1 VVPDPVPPPR
11 LRQPRLA
18 DMIAERFRSQILDGS
33 LLPGGRL
40 PRQEAL
46 AQELGVSLTVVRE
59 ALRMLEAQGLVTV
72 HRGKTGGA
80 TVRVPDGAAISSA
93 ISTVASLSRIAP
105 GDIAATLTALDGL
118 CAQSAAAQ
126 PGRAALARQLT
137 GSLDAQLR
145 HAGDEGTFR
154 LECARFHAEI
164 SRRCGLGMLHSISDA
179 LETSARNLRPAV
191 TRRCEGPGPGND
203 LTAERILA
211 DHNQATQAIAAG
223 DGRAASV
230 AAAHP
235 PARRR

>member
-18 DMIAERFRSQILDGS
+18 DMIAGRFRSQILDGS

-72 HRGKTGGA
+72 HRGNTGGA

-105 GDIAATLTALDGL
+105 DDIAATLTALDGL

-126 PGRAALARQLT
+126 PGRAALASSWQAPWTLSCAT
-137 GSLDAQLR
+137 P
-145 HAGDEGTFR
+145 GTR
-154 LECARFHAEI
+154 
-164 SRRCGLGMLHSISDA
+164 GP
-179 LETSARNLRPAV
+179 SAWNAPV
-191 TRRCEGPGPGND
+191 FTRKS
-203 LTAERILA
+203 
-211 DHNQATQAIAAG
+211 AAG
-223 DGRAASV
+223 AVWACCIRSRT
-230 AAAHP
+230 P
-235 PARRR
+235 WKRRPGICALR

>member
-1 VVPDPVPPPR
+1 VGQDPVTPPR

-18 DMIAERFRSQILDGS
+18 DMIAEQFRSQILHGS
-33 LLPGGRL
+33 LSPGERL

-59 ALRMLEAQGLVTV
+59 ALRILEAQGLVTV

-80 TVRVPDGAAISSA
+80 TVRVPDGGALSSA
-93 ISTVASLSRIAP
+93 ISTVAGLSRIAP
-105 GDIAATLTALDGL
+105 DDMQATLIALDGA

-126 PGRAALARQLT
+126 PGRAALAGQLE

-145 HAGDEGTFR
+145 HAGDEGAFR

-164 SRRCGLGMLHSISDA
+164 SRGCGLDMLRWISGA

-191 TRRCEGPGPGND
+191 TRRCERPGPGTE
-203 LTAERILA
+203 LRIEHILA
-211 DHNQATQAIAAG
+211 DHQQTRQAIAAG
-223 DGRAASV
+223 NGPAAAV